1 MHPGDIAVLM
11 DSHVGIDDEMRSCVL
26 TPGDSGLVISIDGET
41 TALLI
46 SDTIIYV
53 DTFSLAKMPT
63 APENEYKIS

>member
-1 MHPGDIAVLM
+1 MLPGDIAVLM